1 MDYVRN
7 VREVHGDALLAC
19 IGHCGRIDLR
29 MRGTADN
36 PRSDT
41 VSFMLQAGSR
51 NAGETG
57 RGFMTAQGDR
67 TLINLTITGVPPWVA
82 RPIQLF
88 TYVYAGSCAKRD
100 ATPAYALNDTVQVNA
115 QNSVGV
121 SGPFTIAKAVP
132 VPMATLRSECIR
144 DRVAHES
151 RRRKLG
157 HLLRRYEVGR
167 LGSVGARSISP
178 K

>member
-1 MDYVRN
+1 MVMRYWLASVIAA
-7 VREVHGDALLAC
+7 ALT
-19 IGHCGRIDLR
+19 CGCA
-29 MRGTADN
+29 GTTDDSA
-36 PRSDT
+36 SDT

-67 TLINLTITGVPPWVA
+67 TLINLTITGVPPGVV

-88 TYVYAGSCAKRD
+88 TFVYAGSCAGRD

-121 SGPFTIAKAVP
+121 SGPFTIAKVVP
-132 VPMATLRSECIR
+132 MPMATLRAGACTNFG
-144 DRVAHES
+144 AHS
-151 RRRKLG
+151 LNAG
-157 HLLRRYEVGR
+157 HLNVCPMRV
-167 LGSVGARSISP
+167 
-178 K
+178 